1 MKRRF
6 VLAMTLLVTAMT
18 LCAAPYSDILSG
30 AKANSITLKNAEIS
44 YRNALI
50 SVDKNSLED
59 EVQITVS
66 GSAKVSPSL
75 SVSPSVKVVLPNDG
89 STTIE
94 AVVPVTLDYSD
105 ASLYS
110 ASPSVT
116 VKHLFDLTGYDK
128 KAITDLSN
136 SKSLLGSEQT
146 YQNAVISFE
155 TTVLNSIKSLLA
167 AEKNLAAQ
175 KYTLAENE
183 KSLNDRVALGQITE
197 GSVTWQQLSNQIA
210 ISRNTIAS
218 LERQIENAKAQYKT
232 LTGMEWDGVTDLPE
246 PDLSFTVL
254 PTGNTSVI
262 MKQID
267 AEIAKANLDA
277 KNVQL
282 NPQAVSV
289 NGTLSSVNSNNVLK
303 TTNSIDLNAGATYS
317 QSNWSVGSSVGFS
330 YNARDNK
337 FDTPSLTISG
347 NWQNKNTTKKDE
359 LELQSLSN
367 MVIAAEN
374 SAQDELTSYIQSARS
389 LELDILQYEYT
400 RIQTESNSDYLKAS
414 LENVQALYEVG
425 LATEAELR
433 KARFN
438 VEMDEYDTMSVII
451 DGLLLQNRIRQL
463 NL

>member
-1 MKRRF
+1 
-6 VLAMTLLVTAMT
+6 
-18 LCAAPYSDILSG
+18 
-30 AKANSITLKNAEIS
+30 
-44 YRNALI
+44 
-50 SVDKNSLED
+50 
-59 EVQITVS
+59 
-66 GSAKVSPSL
+66 
-75 SVSPSVKVVLPNDG
+75 
-89 STTIE
+89 
-94 AVVPVTLDYSD
+94 
-105 ASLYS
+105 
-110 ASPSVT
+110 
-116 VKHLFDLTGYDK
+116 
-128 KAITDLSN
+128 
-136 SKSLLGSEQT
+136 
-146 YQNAVISFE
+146 
-155 TTVLNSIKSLLA
+155 
-167 AEKNLAAQ
+167 
-175 KYTLAENE
+175 
-183 KSLNDRVALGQITE
+183 
-197 GSVTWQQLSNQIA
+197 
-210 ISRNTIAS
+210 
-218 LERQIENAKAQYKT
+218 
-232 LTGMEWDGVTDLPE
+232 MEWDGVTDLPE

-289 NGTLSSVNSNNVLK
+289 NGTLSSTNSKSIAKTLTGNVPVQ
-303 TTNSIDLNAGATYS
+303 TNSIDLSAGATYS

-433 KARFN
+433 KAEFN